1 MNTNLQTLNTTVTM
15 SSREIAELTGK
26 RHDHVIRD
34 CRVLIEQLSADP
46 ILGWH
51 CKSTT
56 YMDSQ
61 GKERDMYVLDK
72 DTTITLISGYDAIL
86 RMKII
91 KRWQEL
97 ETPNAKSLSPGE
109 FLVQQAQMLLEI
121 ERNQQR
127 LEAEQ
132 KQQNLRLQSI
142 EARIDAS
149 TGYTT
154 VKSFCK
160 MHTIPCPLRLA
171 KVYGKDL
178 SAMCREQNLIIG
190 RVSDEVYGQV
200 NSYPISLMLEYFEL
214 S

>member
-1 MNTNLQTLNTTVTM
+1 MNTMQTLNTVVTM

-26 RHDHVIRD
+26 RHDHVMRDIRNMI
-34 CRVLIEQLSADP
+34 IELCGEEGLPTFGGSY
-46 ILGWH
+46 IN
-51 CKSTT
+51 
-56 YMDSQ
+56 SQ
-61 GKERDMYVLDK
+61 NKEQPCFNLPKRE
-72 DTTITLISGYDAIL
+72 TLILVSGYSIEL
-86 RMKII
+86 RARII
-91 KRWQEL
+91 DRWQEL
-97 ETPNAKSLSPGE
+97 EGQTTKSLSLGE

-121 ERNQQR
+121 ERKQQR

-132 KQQNLRLQSI
+132 KQQNLRLQSV

-154 VKSFCK
+154 VKAFCK

-178 SAMCREQNLIIG
+178 SAMCREQDLIIG

-214 S
+214 G

>member
-1 MNTNLQTLNTTVTM
+1 MKTEIQMLNTAVTM

-26 RHDHVIRD
+26 RHDNVLRD
-34 CRVLIEQLSADP
+34 CRNLVEHLSADSS
-46 ILGWH
+46 LSWH

-56 YMDSQ
+56 YTDTQ
-61 GKERDMYVLDK
+61 GKERDMYELDK
-72 DTTITLISGYDAIL
+72 DTTITLISGYDAVL
-86 RMKII
+86 RMKIV

-97 ETPNAKSLSPGE
+97 ESQTIKTLSPGE

-121 ERNQQR
+121 ERHQQR

-132 KQQNLRLQSI
+132 KQQNLRLQSV
-142 EARIDAS
+142 EARID
-149 TGYTT
+149 TT
-154 VKSFCK
+154 VKAFCK

-178 SAMCREQNLIIG
+178 AAMCREQHLIIG

-200 NSYPISLMLEYFEL
+200 NSYPIRLMMEYFEL
-214 S
+214 G